1 MKRDIDFVDPRDMQY
16 APTDADPDFDPEHN
30 KRVVEETIRKY
41 ELNQIKIRQ
50 KYGDKLKERS
60 EALAMFLKARNS
72 SGAETDIKKYFGDK
86 YLDYLKG
93 KN

>member
-1 MKRDIDFVDPRDMQY
+1 MKRDIDFVDPRDY
-16 APTDADPDFDPEHN
+16 KYTNVDADPDFDPEHN

-60 EALAMFLKARNS
+60 EALAMFLKARGN
-72 SGAETDIKKYFGDK
+72 GKAETDIKKYFGDK